1 MKMAGLT
8 HEQAKR
14 FLHAAADKHLNP
26 KERVALEAHLA
37 DCAMCRTYAA
47 ELDWLNVAIA
57 RALKSHWATPR
68 RSPIEMSARVRNR
81 MQLDAGRKFVL
92 SFANVTVKL
101 GSAAVV
107 MALALGVLRG
117 SEMRASN
124 PTSAHAE
131 SGSSI
136 RNNLPRFEL
145 DSDSEQAI
153 FPINSASE
161 SDLWLIPYNSPN
173 RLDVYQY

>member
-37 DCAMCRTYAA
+37 DCAMCRAYAA

-57 RALKSHWATPR
+57 RALKSHWAAPR
-68 RSPIEMSARVRNR
+68 RSPIEMSAQVRNR
-81 MQLDAGRKFVL
+81 MQLDAGRKFML
-92 SFANVTVKL
+92 NFASVTLKL

-107 MALALGVLRG
+107 LALALGVLRG
-117 SEMRASN
+117 PELRASH
-124 PTSAHAE
+124 TASAYAE
-131 SGSSI
+131 SGSSL
-136 RNNLPRFEL
+136 RNSLPRFEL

-153 FPINSASE
+153 FPINYTSE
-161 SDLWLIPYNSPN
+161 TDRWLIPYDSPT